1 MSSIE
6 YKPDGTIV
14 VTARITLKPGRDDRL
29 IEILETAPAR
39 GLASTIRE
47 SMRTGIT
54 NRPENFVNDDLDLS
68 GHGVEI

>member
-14 VTARITLKPGRDDRL
+14 VTARLTFKPGRDDRL
-29 IEILETAPAR
+29 IELIKNAPAR

-47 SMRTGIT
+47 SMRSGSG
-54 NRPENFVNDDLDLS
+54 NGPENLTDERLDLS
-68 GHGVEI
+68 GLGLEI